1 MQENQVMKAIYE
13 RRSIRKYE
21 ERAVSRDVIEELLS
35 AAVMS
40 PSAMNKQPWEF
51 VVVTDRNM
59 IKELSDR
66 VKKKLGTIGHLQR
79 FAEKVT
85 SREDLI
91 FYGAPL
97 LIIVT
102 SPKNSNW
109 SGINMSLIDCAILS
123 QTMSLAGHSLGL
135 GSCFIGFAF
144 TLNDDQD
151 ALRMLGIPED
161 RMIAAPLIFG
171 YPSEKKDPPDR
182 NPKVSKW
189 I

>member
-1 MQENQVMKAIYE
+1 MQENQVLKTIYG

-21 ERAVSRDVIEELLS
+21 ERSVPREVIDELLS

-51 VVVTDRNM
+51 VVVTDRNV

-66 VKKKLGTIGHLQR
+66 VKKKLGTLGYLQR
-79 FAEKVT
+79 FAEKMT
-85 SREDLI
+85 SREDLV

-102 SPKNSNW
+102 APKNSQW
-109 SGINMSLIDCAILS
+109 AGVNMSIIDCAILS
-123 QTMSLAGHSLGL
+123 QTMALAGHSIGL

-144 TLNDDQD
+144 LLNDDPD
-151 ALRMLGIPED
+151 AIRTLGIAED
-161 RMIAAPLIFG
+161 RTIAAPLIFG
-171 YPSEKKDPPDR
+171 YPAETKEIPERK
-182 NPKVSKW
+182 PKISKW